1 MTKIFFGG
9 DFVLKLV
16 LWDYTGNSA
25 DWTKKFLKP
34 NVAEIVR
41 TLKPDD
47 PDQAEIILRGDWNY
61 VLIFSDDNSQEFF
74 NEMLA
79 TMRAMNFST
88 DNIIF
93 AMSISSWIEN
103 PAALYSLLNPSTTEI
118 IYRWMSFENHR
129 HWNHYVTCDAENLH
143 YVGTSKDEFVIKSM
157 YIKRE
162 NLTLDEMK
170 IFHALAKK
178 FYGTDDGDGYFLD
191 LGANIGTTGI
201 YFLKKLAPNLKL
213 FAVEPDAE
221 NFKLLRVNLIL
232 NDLDSRATL
241 INCGLGENFDM
252 LAIQRNLENPGG
264 NGFIPS
270 EYNTPAEKVQ
280 IVPLDYLLAENEIA
294 PEEVKYIWID
304 TEGFEPKVLFGAKN
318 LLAKSN
324 VPVFMEC
331 NPWTWRK
338 IGLLEKMV
346 DMLKNLGYTRFISV
360 QEFLQANKEKI
371 YPIENLLVDMNPVKP
386 LVYQMGDIF
395 LIKNL

>member
-1 MTKIFFGG
+1 M
-9 DFVLKLV
+9 LKLV
-16 LWDYTGNSA
+16 LWDYTGESESFVKNFLRPNSA
-25 DWTKKFLKP
+25 Q
-34 NVAEIVR
+34 IVR

-47 PDQAEIILRGDWNY
+47 TDQAEIILRGDWDY
-61 VLIFSDDNSQEFF
+61 VLIFADENSQEIFD
-74 NEMLA
+74 EILS

-88 DNIIF
+88 DKIIF
-93 AMSISSWIEN
+93 ANLPKDWARKPE
-103 PAALYSLLNPSTTEI
+103 ALYSLLKPSTAQSELI
-118 IYRWMSFENHR
+118 CRHLNFVNHKKWHR
-129 HWNHYVTCDAENLH
+129 YVACDAENLH

-157 YIKRE
+157 YIKHE
-162 NLTLDEMK
+162 NHTLDEMK

-178 FYGTDDGDGYFLD
+178 FYGTDDGNGYFLD

-241 INCGLGENFDM
+241 INCGLGDKFDE
-252 LAIQRNLENPGG
+252 LPIQRNLENPGG

>member
-1 MTKIFFGG
+1 M
-9 DFVLKLV
+9 LKLV

-25 DWTKKFLKP
+25 NWTKKFLRP

-47 PDQAEIILRGDWNY
+47 PDQAEVILRGDWDY
-61 VLIFSDDNSQEFF
+61 VLIFADDNSQEIFD
-74 NEMLA
+74 EMLS

-88 DNIIF
+88 DNVIF
-93 AMSISSWIEN
+93 AMSIASWIEN
-103 PAALYSLLNPSTTEI
+103 PVALYSLLEPSTTEI
-118 IYRWMSFENHR
+118 IYRRLNFENHR
-129 HWNHYVTCDAENLH
+129 QWHHYVACSAEDLH
-143 YVGTSKDEFVIKSM
+143 YVGTSKDEFVIKST

-162 NLTLDEMK
+162 NHTLDEMK
-170 IFHALAKK
+170 TFHALAKK
-178 FYGTDDGDGYFLD
+178 YYGTDDNARGGWFLD

-201 YFLKKLAPNLKL
+201 YFLKKIAPNLKL

-232 NDLDSRATL
+232 NDLESRATL
-241 INCGLGENFDM
+241 INCGLGDKFEM

-280 IVPLDYLLAENEIA
+280 IAPLDYLLAENKIA

-318 LLAKSN
+318 LLTKNN

-331 NPWTWRK
+331 TTWTWRK

-346 DMLKNLGYTRFISV
+346 DMLSEIGYKNFISV
-360 QEFLQANKEKI
+360 QEFLLTGKEKI
-371 YPIENLLVDMNPVKP
+371 YPIENLLAELNPAKP
-386 LVYQMGDIF
+386 LIYQMGDIF